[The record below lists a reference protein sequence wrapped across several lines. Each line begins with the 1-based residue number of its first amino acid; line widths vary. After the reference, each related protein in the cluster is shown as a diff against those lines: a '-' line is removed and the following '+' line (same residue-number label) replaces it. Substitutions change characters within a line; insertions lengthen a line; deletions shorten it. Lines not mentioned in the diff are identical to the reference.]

1 MEARTDSRTGV
12 VIATIVGLVVLA
24 TLTAGAVVAFGSSS
38 SSPSA
43 SALPGGAAPSSRDPE
58 TADPATPS
66 PTASPSTGPTSTP
79 SPTRTLRGTVDDGRH
94 RGDLR
99 YFLLAPPA
107 DAEIYGDEEGTELS
121 RSEVADSADVKQ
133 ALATHGFKAAAQRTY
148 LTGDGDY
155 EVSAQLVRFAN
166 EGSATAY
173 YNAFYY
179 QGTRITLPSSG
190 SPAKAYR
197 LSSSSAESTGS
208 VIVLSHQGDVHITL
222 SVTGAKTPG
231 KDLLARLLDK
241 QYRRLKTGR

>member
-1 MEARTDSRTGV
+1 M
-12 VIATIVGLVVLA
+12 
-24 TLTAGAVVAFGSSS
+24 TAGAVVAFGSSS
-38 SSPSA
+38 SSTSA
-43 SALPGGAAPSSRDPE
+43 SGLPGGAAPSSPGPG
-58 TADPATPS
+58 TTDPAPPSAEESPS
-66 PTASPSTGPTSTP
+66 PAATGAPSPSH
-79 SPTRTLRGTVDDGRH
+79 TLKGTVDDGRH

-99 YFLLAPPA
+99 YFLLTPPA
-107 DAEIYGDEEGTELS
+107 DAEVYGDEEGTELS
-121 RSEVADSADVKQ
+121 RSEVADSAEVKQ

-148 LTGDGDY
+148 LTGDGEY
-155 EVSAQLVRFAN
+155 EVSVQLVRFAN
-166 EGSATAY
+166 AGSAAAY
-173 YNAFYY
+173 YGAFYY

>member
-1 MEARTDSRTGV
+1 M
-12 VIATIVGLVVLA
+12 IATIVGLVVLA

-38 SSPSA
+38 SSASA
-43 SALPGGAAPSSRDPE
+43 SPGGAEPSSRGPE

-66 PTASPSTGPTSTP
+66 PTASPSRRATATP
-79 SPTRTLRGTVDDGRH
+79 SPAGTLKGSVDDGKH

-99 YFLLAPPA
+99 YFLLVPPA
-107 DAEIYGDEEGTELS
+107 DAEVYGDEEGTELS

-133 ALATHGFKAAAQRTY
+133 ALATYGFKAAAQRTY
-148 LTGDGDY
+148 LTGDGEY
-155 EVSAQLVRFAN
+155 EVSAQLVRFASA
-166 EGSATAY
+166 GSATGY

-179 QGTRITLPSSG
+179 QGTRLTLPASG

-208 VIVLSHQGDVHITL
+208 VIVLSHQGDVHVTL

-231 KDLLARLLDK
+231 KALLARLLDQ